1 MVSTR
6 SASKKR
12 HAVKV
17 EQDPDDASDLMRT
30 KQIRYLKQNLVE
42 NRDLDSARSQIQSVR
57 RKSEVLARQQRF
69 HEEQIQS
76 VRRKSEVL
84 AKQQGLHEEKIQW
97 HERAAALSAMR
108 QRYYTG
114 LAAKLQT
121 LSEHYMETIDAEY
134 MIGGSETESM
144 NQVPEVM
151 RRVTRSVKK
160 RNLD

>member
-12 HAVKV
+12 NAVKV
-17 EQDPDDASDLMRT
+17 EQDPDDDSDLMRT
-30 KQIRYLKQNLVE
+30 KQIRYLKQNLIE

-57 RKSEVLARQQRF
+57 RKSEVF
-69 HEEQIQS
+69 
-76 VRRKSEVL
+76 
-84 AKQQGLHEEKIQW
+84 AKQQRICEEKIQW
-97 HERAAALSAMR
+97 YERAAVVCAMR

-121 LSEHYMETIDAEY
+121 LSEHYLETIDAEY

-144 NQVPEVM
+144 NQVPGVM
-151 RRVTRSVKK
+151 RRVTRSVTK
-160 RNLD
+160 RNLDC